1 MASTTPPLID
11 DEYDDEVLIS
21 WFQTRG
27 ATIHHEPQN
36 HNYNL
41 NAPATVTSESELYLP
56 SNTSNK
62 IITSTTENSR
72 SPSVHV
78 ITTVENVPTNSFPDI
93 DNFQNHNHL
102 ILHRGRIFHELLD
115 AIENIDK
122 TCDSITIELI
132 LPNGL
137 PENAIDAGGV
147 LKDALSEFWNSFYE
161 TSTEGTTLKVP
172 CLRHDFKSLHWKTIA
187 KIFYIGWKKV

>member
-1 MASTTPPLID
+1 LASTIPPLV

-27 ATIHHEPQN
+27 ATIHHESQN

-62 IITSTTENSR
+62 IITSTTKNSR
-72 SPSVHV
+72 FPSAHV

-132 LPNGL
+132 LPNGI
-137 PENAIDAGGV
+137 PENAIDAGV
-147 LKDALSEFWNSFYE
+147 Y
-161 TSTEGTTLKVP
+161 
-172 CLRHDFKSLHWKTIA
+172 
-187 KIFYIGWKKV
+187 